1 MRNWQ
6 LDADGI
12 HRRRWL
18 TLAVLCISLIVIIV
32 DNSIM
37 NVALPTLSR
46 STANGGLGAADS
58 DLQWIVDSYVLVFA
72 GLLLTAGALGD
83 RFGRYRALAFGLA
96 VFGVGSL
103 LAANASTSG
112 SLIGFRALMG
122 VGGAFI
128 MPATLS
134 IITNVFR
141 DPKERGRAIGVWAGL
156 AGLGLAIGPVTGG
169 TLLEHFWWGSVLLV
183 NLPIVAVGLVGGY
196 FLVPDSRDPAAPR
209 LDVPGAFLSIVGLAT
224 LLWGLI
230 EGPTKGWRSGP
241 VLGAFAI
248 GLALMVAF
256 VAWERR
262 TDHPMLDINFFRN
275 PRFSAAS
282 AAITLTFMALMGMIF
297 MLTQFLQSVLE
308 FSPVKAGAV
317 LIPMS
322 GVMMVL
328 APMSARFVE
337 RLGTK
342 RVLGTGLLIVSLS
355 LVLLARLGTDS
366 SALEVIL
373 VTMVMGS
380 GMANVMA
387 PATESVM
394 GSLPREKAGVGSA
407 VNDTTRQMG
416 GAIGVALL
424 GSLMSSR
431 YGTHIDSGLAD
442 SGLSASVLDRI
453 GGNIQAGVSIGRD
466 TGGPLGDQIV
476 TVARDSFMSGMHLAV
491 FVAAGIVALAAV
503 GVFKWLPARAT
514 AGAGG
519 EAVPVDGPPDAPVDA
534 PADVLAQPGAGNG
547 NGNGNGSGHGSG
559 GAGFEP
565 APEGAVG

>member
-6 LDADGI
+6 LDDERI

-32 DNSIM
+32 DNSIL

-46 STANGGLGAADS
+46 STDNGGLGAADS

-112 SLIGFRALMG
+112 QLIGFRALMG

-141 DPKERGRAIGVWAGL
+141 DPRERGRAIGVWAGL

-196 FLVPDSRDPAAPR
+196 FLVPDSRDPSAPR

-230 EGPTKGWRSGP
+230 EGPTRGWRSGP
-241 VLGAFAI
+241 VLTAFAI
-248 GLALMVAF
+248 GIALLAAF

-282 AAITLTFMALMGMIF
+282 AAITLTFMSLMGMIF
-297 MLTQFLQSVLE
+297 MLTQYLQSVLE
-308 FSPVKAGAV
+308 FSPVEAGAV

-322 GVMMVL
+322 AVMMVL

-342 RVLGTGLLIVSLS
+342 RVLGTGLLVVSLS
-355 LVLLARLGTDS
+355 LVLLARLGTNS
-366 SALEVIL
+366 SAIDVIL
-373 VTMVMGS
+373 VTIVMGA

-424 GSLMSSR
+424 GSLMASR

-442 SGLSASVLDRI
+442 AGLPASDLDRI
-453 GGNIQAGVSIGRD
+453 GGNIQAAVTVGRE
-466 TGGPLGDQIV
+466 TGGQLGDQIV

-503 GVFKWLPARAT
+503 GVFRWLPARAP
-514 AGAGG
+514 ASGPAEVAG
-519 EAVPVDGPPDAPVDA
+519 EADLVDA
-534 PADVLAQPGAGNG
+534 PAA
-547 NGNGNGSGHGSG
+547 
-559 GAGFEP
+559 
-565 APEGAVG
+565 

>member
-1 MRNWQ
+1 MRNWE
-6 LDADGI
+6 LDADKI

-46 STANGGLGAADS
+46 STSNGGLGAADS

-103 LAANASTSG
+103 LAAKASSSG
-112 SLIGFRALMG
+112 MLITFRALMG

-183 NLPIVAVGLVGGY
+183 NLPIVAIGLVGGF
-196 FLVPDSRDPAAPR
+196 FLVPDSRDPAAPK

-373 VTMVMGS
+373 VTMVMGA

-424 GSLMSSR
+424 GSLMASR

-453 GGNIQAGVSIGRD
+453 GGNIQAGISIGRD

-476 TVARDSFMSGMHLAV
+476 TVARDSFMAGMHLAV

-519 EAVPVDGPPDAPVDA
+519 EAVPVDAPVDA
-534 PADVLAQPGAGNG
+534 PTPVAAGDADLLDA
-547 NGNGNGSGHGSG
+547 
-559 GAGFEP
+559 P
-565 APEGAVG
+565 A